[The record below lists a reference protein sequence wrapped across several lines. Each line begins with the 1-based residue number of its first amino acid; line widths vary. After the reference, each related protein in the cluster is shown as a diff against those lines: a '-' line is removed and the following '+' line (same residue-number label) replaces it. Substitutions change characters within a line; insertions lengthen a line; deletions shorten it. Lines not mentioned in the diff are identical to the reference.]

1 MALSQ
6 RSPALDVR
14 RAAPAADAAARAALI
29 RRLLAG
35 VLFAAVLAH
44 PAACRAAQSGP
55 DPRAVA
61 ASVAHGLHVQ
71 DRLPSDGGAWN
82 GGETRID
89 DGATPGS
96 GGSQSHGLPWG
107 WILLAIGAFGAVC
120 VLVFVVAV
128 LLEPVSERRRLGG
141 GDAGERAPPAGRA
154 SPREVLA
161 SADELAAAGRYT
173 EAMHQLLSD
182 ALAVLRKRLD
192 AELSDALTS
201 REILR
206 ALTLQPPQQS
216 ALRDMISRVEQ
227 TWFAKRT
234 AAVDD
239 YDAVR
244 SSFQIFTAAGAAG
257 R

>member
-1 MALSQ
+1 M
-6 RSPALDVR
+6 
-14 RAAPAADAAARAALI
+14 I
-29 RRLLAG
+29 RRLVVCLLLA
-35 VLFAAVLAH
+35 VVLAQ
-44 PAACRAAQSGP
+44 PAACRAAPSAA

-71 DRLPSDGGAWN
+71 DRLPSDNGTWN

-89 DGATPGS
+89 GGAAPGS
-96 GGSQSHGLPWG
+96 GGSQSPDLPWG
-107 WILLAIGAFGAVC
+107 WILLALGAFGAAC
-120 VLVFVVAV
+120 VVVFLVAT
-128 LLEPVSERRRLGG
+128 LIEPMRERQRLGD
-141 GDAGERAPPAGRA
+141 GDAGERVPGAARA
-154 SPREVLA
+154 SAREVLA

-182 ALAVLRKRLD
+182 ALAVLRRRLD
-192 AELSDALTS
+192 TELPDALTS

-216 ALRDMISRVEQ
+216 ALRDMISRVEH

-234 AAVDD
+234 AAVAD

-244 SSFQIFTAAGAAG
+244 ASFQIFTTAAG

>member
-1 MALSQ
+1 M
-6 RSPALDVR
+6 
-14 RAAPAADAAARAALI
+14 
-29 RRLLAG
+29 
-35 VLFAAVLAH
+35 LFAAVLAH

-71 DRLPSDGGAWN
+71 DRLPSDDGGAWN

-89 DGATPGS
+89 GGAAPGS
-96 GGSQSHGLPWG
+96 GGSQSPGLPWG
-107 WILLAIGAFGAVC
+107 WILLGIGAFAAVC
-120 VLVFVVAV
+120 VIVFVIAV
-128 LLEPVSERRRLGG
+128 LLEPVSDRRRLRD
-141 GDAGERAPPAGRA
+141 GDAGERAPPASRT
-154 SPREVLA
+154 SPGEVLA

-182 ALAVLRKRLD
+182 ALAVLRRRLD

-216 ALRDMISRVEQ
+216 ALRDMISRVEH

-234 AAVDD
+234 AAAGD

-244 SSFQIFTAAGAAG
+244 ASFQIFTAAGAPG